1 MAGRDCARQ
10 ASGWALA
17 ASDVAQLKALLQ
29 LVAQAPVRLATV
41 VDPSWDY
48 TYDLAGRVVE
58 ERAQIPAAVAVV
70 NGQPVNLGP
79 LEQTYCYRYDD
90 LGRMVGVEHLARY
103 GLGVSPVPY
112 VDPCDDMGRSQL
124 AAYRYDVDN
133 KRDYAKVM
141 GQESWQLRGPGG
153 EVLAEVDSTGGLM
166 RAFIYADG
174 EPLALVQRTAGITT
188 RPPTSGGCSSAP
200 GGAFAVGALLLVLM
214 AGRRRRGAYVLL
226 VVVAVAVLPACG
238 NNESKQRIGV
248 KRGALPANPEIL
260 YFHNDALGTP
270 RVLTNSAGAVVWRA
284 EYRPFGELQ
293 VLEADAD
300 GDGTSVEQPLR
311 FPGQYD
317 DALGAFLMHQGTY
330 ENWNRHYSPFTGTYL
345 SPEPMLQSPLW
356 LTGVARHGT
365 IPLPFGYANSNPI
378 RYSDSTGALG
388 GADDVVEGGGAVLS
402 GSMIVFLSVGS
413 TLIAYC
419 ALSNSCPS
427 LTPTDWYTSTPTTAP
442 GEGLKP
448 QAQDE
453 TVPEGDCKPQSKNQ
467 RRRDCKL
474 EFLTRI
480 AACIV
485 NYREPGDISQCYI
498 QAWWDYQYCV
508 GRPQEPRRP
517 PFYPPGIPKPPPYA
531 P

>member
-1 MAGRDCARQ
+1 MAGRDRARQ

-200 GGAFAVGALLLVLM
+200 GGAFAVGALLLVLV

-238 NNESKQRIGV
+238 NNDSKQRIGV
-248 KRGALPANPEIL
+248 KRGANIAGEEVL

-270 RVLTNSAGAVVWRA
+270 RALTNSAGAVVWRA

-345 SPEPMLQSPLW
+345 SPEPLLQSPNF
-356 LTGVARHGT
+356 VAYKGQEGLSA
-365 IPLPFGYANSNPI
+365 PAYSYALNNPI
-378 RYSDSTGALG
+378 GVVDRNGKGPEVALAPLSPITIVLPLVITVGAGAL
-388 GADDVVEGGGAVLS
+388 
-402 GSMIVFLSVGS
+402 
-413 TLIAYC
+413 AYC
-419 ALSNSCPS
+419 ALTHSCPPIPLLPHPS
-427 LTPTDWYTSTPTTAP
+427 DGDSPS
-442 GEGLKP
+442 KP
-448 QAQDE
+448 KPREACKDE
-453 TVPEGDCKPQSKNQ
+453 TKPEP
-467 RRRDCKL
+467 R
-474 EFLTRI
+474 TRKECQDH
-480 AACIV
+480 CIDYV
-485 NYREPGDISQCYI
+485 REPSGDPFWLCLRCCQGLISSPDCAQ
-498 QAWWDYQYCV
+498 
-508 GRPQEPRRP
+508 
-517 PFYPPGIPKPPPYA
+517 FNL
-531 P
+531 